1 MASTARGQ
9 PPQMIL
15 IDLESQAPGLTI
27 DSARSAAPPGEKRD
41 DSHRLGEPSLT
52 IDSPRHVQTREANMK
67 VCPAVPE
74 ESPKV
79 RAPPP
84 RGKYFRSHIQANPK
98 FLSLNSPDSH
108 QHFPE
113 SGSHYIEMAS
123 TATGQPPP
131 YDPYRPGEESQ
142 ACHNPVQGLTI
153 DSARNAGLSSH
164 SNTSKLKHLHGCLI
178 KFARG
183 I

>member
-27 DSARSAAPPGEKRD
+27 DSARSAAPPGEKR
-41 DSHRLGEPSLT
+41 
-52 IDSPRHVQTREANMK
+52 
-67 VCPAVPE
+67 
-74 ESPKV
+74 
-79 RAPPP
+79 
-84 RGKYFRSHIQANPK
+84 
-98 FLSLNSPDSH
+98 
-108 QHFPE
+108 E